1 MEPTRR
7 ILVILSTA
15 ERDKAM
21 AGLMY
26 AKNTHD
32 NHWFDD
38 VRVVLFGPIERLL
51 AEDKEMRDL
60 GAEVFKVTAK
70 PVACKAFA
78 DDPTV
83 GAVMKKLGCEVE
95 QVGGIISECIRNGY
109 IPLVF

>member
-1 MEPTRR
+1 MEPVRR

-15 ERDKAM
+15 EREKAM

-26 AKNTHD
+26 AKNTND

-38 VRVVLFGPIERLL
+38 VRVVLFGPIEKLMT
-51 AEDKEMRDL
+51 EDKEIRDL
-60 GAEVFKVTAK
+60 GADVFKVTAK

-78 DDPTV
+78 DDPKV
-83 GAVMKKLGCEVE
+83 SGAMKSIGCEVE

-109 IPLVF
+109 VPLIF